1 MAHIRHSH
9 LNRWCTHT
17 VSISY
22 IQDFLLELKNRKI
35 LIDTNLVHALSQ
47 KLESCSLHFLK
58 NLIFQEQFNNTFCN
72 IFITGSKVTVSLR
85 LLTRHSVNLLS
96 SQMYEYHFIRHF
108 LPQILKLNAGLSL
121 FYDIKYWSI
130 SSEKS
135 LKYQIFS
142 GLLIWDQ
149 QPPTMHSHC
158 HFYNTN
164 NCINVERVCLTVNY
178 CHFHNTNNCINI
190 EPVCLTVN

>member
-22 IQDFLLELKNRKI
+22 IQDFLIELKNRKF

-121 FYDIKYWSI
+121 FLWHQILIHFIGEVFKISDI
-130 SSEKS
+130 
-135 LKYQIFS
+135 Q
-142 GLLIWDQ
+142 
-149 QPPTMHSHC
+149 
-158 HFYNTN
+158 
-164 NCINVERVCLTVNY
+164 RTVNLRSTTTY
-178 CHFHNTNNCINI
+178 YAQSLSF
-190 EPVCLTVN
+190 L

>member
-1 MAHIRHSH
+1 MVHTHSQYKLH
-9 LNRWCTHT
+9 SRFSDRTEEQKISHWHESCSCTFSKT
-17 VSISY
+17 W
-22 IQDFLLELKNRKI
+22 I
-35 LIDTNLVHALSQ
+35 LFIALSQ
-47 KLESCSLHFLK
+47 KLDFP
-58 NLIFQEQFNNTFCN
+58 EQFNNTFCN

-108 LPQILKLNAGLSL
+108 LPQILKLNAGLNL

-178 CHFHNTNNCINI
+178 CHFHNTKNCINI